1 MTSTGG
7 ANAQRLKKLEDD
19 FNCGD
24 PIDLT
29 PYQNVLAMAGSMG
42 FNSEVALEAALIT
55 GTTENMQLI
64 TDYILGSETEKK
76 KKYEKKKQ
84 ESTKEIKVSP
94 EQEKAIDEL
103 KKLRREIQQEQHK
116 LAQLDQEMTERKA
129 VTKLEKCV
137 EFMRGI
143 IADEVITDAE
153 MEALSAYRKT
163 NDIDDATYTEAWKKH
178 DMTLSDVEDLRRNM
192 DDKGVNMCML
202 CKERPKDH
210 CIFPCMHVVVCE
222 QCANDVKT
230 ATGPGSGTCPACD
243 EPFEKVQKVYID

>member
-7 ANAQRLKKLEDD
+7 ANAQRLKKLETD
-19 FNCGD
+19 FNGGD

-42 FNSEVALEAALIT
+42 FNTEDALEAALIT

-64 TDYILGSETEKK
+64 TDYILASDTEKK

-84 ESTKEIKVSP
+84 ESTKEVKLSP
-94 EQEKAIDEL
+94 EQEKAIEEL
-103 KKLRREIQQEQHK
+103 KKYHREIQQEKHK
-116 LAQLDQEMTERKA
+116 IQQLEQELQARQA

-153 MEALSAYRKT
+153 MEALTQYRT
-163 NDIDDATYTEAWKKH
+163 ENDIDDDTYAEAWNKH
-178 DMTLSDVEDLRRNM
+178 DMKLSDVEDLRRNM
-192 DDKGVNMCML
+192 DDQNVNLCLL
-202 CKERPKDH
+202 CKERPK
-210 CIFPCMHVVVCE
+210 
-222 QCANDVKT
+222 A
-230 ATGPGSGTCPACD
+230 
-243 EPFEKVQKVYID
+243 